1 MAASGAGVQPPAAP
15 TRLPQQTRQ
24 NHRHNHHHRQALA
37 LVVGALL
44 LAGLG
49 TLPEVWSR
57 WLAPPWGEVIGQAEP
72 GCDVLQRA
80 CRVDFADGSRA
91 IVTLQSDPL
100 KDSAALALTVQMDG
114 RAPRSIGVDLDVES
128 MNMGPNHTELS
139 AGPQGRWTGHST
151 LSVCITGRM
160 AWILT
165 LRAPLGGGERVA
177 RLRFETGEP

>member
-1 MAASGAGVQPPAAP
+1 MAASGAGMQPPAAP
-15 TRLPQQTRQ
+15 TRLPQETRQ
-24 NHRHNHHHRQALA
+24 NHRQDHRHRQTLA
-37 LVVGALL
+37 LVVGTLL

-49 TLPEVWSR
+49 SLPELWSR

-91 IVTLQSDPL
+91 IVTLRSEPL
-100 KDSAALALTVQMDG
+100 KDSAALALTVQMEG
-114 RAPRSIGVDLDVES
+114 RAPRSIGVDLDGES
-128 MNMGPNHTELS
+128 MNMGPNHTELT
-139 AGPQGRWTGHST
+139 ADPDGRWTGHST
-151 LSVCITGRM
+151 LSACITGRM